1 MELKAVA
8 CGNCGAPL
16 QVPDAVRFLNCNHC
30 ASSLEIKH
38 TESVTYSEQIAQIDE
53 RTERIEQKLE
63 VLELQSE
70 LARLDSA
77 WQVTR
82 EKLMV
87 TNKRGHKSIPSKVG
101 AVIGGVIAVLFGIL
115 FTSVASQSPVGLGG
129 LVFIALGLFGAAT
142 GYSKANAYE
151 LAEWEYQD
159 NRRQIQDRLSSAR
172 GEQPALPWT
181 NS

>member
-16 QVPDAVRFLNCNHC
+16 QVPDAVRFLSCNHC
-30 ASSLEIKH
+30 GSSLEIKH
-38 TESVTYSEQIAQIDE
+38 TDSVTYSEKIAQIDE

-63 VLELQSE
+63 VLELESE
-70 LARLDSA
+70 LDRLDRS

-82 EKLMV
+82 ETLLV
-87 TNKRGHKSIPSKVG
+87 TNKHGRKSIPSKAG
-101 AVIGGVIAVLFGIL
+101 AVFGGVIAVVVGIV
-115 FTSVASQSPVGLGG
+115 FTSVARESPVALGG
-129 LVFIALGLFGAAT
+129 LAFIAVGLIGAVT

-159 NRRQIQDRLSSAR
+159 NRRQLQNRLSSAR
-172 GEQPALPWT
+172 GE
-181 NS
+181 